1 MIGKM
6 FGRLSVVEEV
16 KPSWFLCVCECGIT
30 VTVPRWSLVNDHV
43 KSCGCLQAEWRQ
55 NIGKTRLVHGQEG
68 TLVYKAWV
76 MMRQRCN
83 NPKNSAFHYYGG
95 RGIKV
100 CARWGSFPNFI
111 DDMGERPKGMSLER
125 KNNDGDYEP
134 ENCTWATAA
143 EQSKNRR
150 FRPTVLMNGKPYTIV
165 AAASKLGLRSKQLM
179 YRLRVGKAPVGVN
192 RITVAANDND

>member
-1 MIGKM
+1 MIGNS
-6 FGRLSVVEEV
+6 FGRLTVIEEV
-16 KPSWFLCVCECGIT
+16 KPSWFLCVCKCGTTAT
-30 VTVPRWSLVNDHV
+30 VRRCRLLKGHV
-43 KSCGCLQAEWRQ
+43 QSCGCLQSEWRQ

-76 MMRQRCN
+76 MMHQRCK
-83 NPKNSAFHYYGG
+83 NPKNSAFHYYGS

-100 CARWGSFPNFI
+100 CARWESFQNFI

-134 ENCTWATAA
+134 GNCVWATAA

-150 FRPTVLMNGKPYTIV
+150 FRSTILMNGKALTI
-165 AAASKLGLRSKQLM
+165 AAAAPKLGLSYRQLL
-179 YRLRVGKAPVGVN
+179 YRLRVGKAPIGVKRN
-192 RITVAANDND
+192 IPAND